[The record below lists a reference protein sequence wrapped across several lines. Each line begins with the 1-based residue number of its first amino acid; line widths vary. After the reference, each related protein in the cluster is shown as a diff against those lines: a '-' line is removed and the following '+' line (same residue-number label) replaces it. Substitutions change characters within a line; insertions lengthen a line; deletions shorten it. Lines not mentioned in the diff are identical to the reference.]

1 MEKIQA
7 AYFLKNHH
15 LADGQDDEHGKG
27 PEQILLEL
35 EEADDCLTVRVE
47 GVISLVFL
55 ILLQI
60 ILQSLLLIEAR
71 LAGSMLGRHPIR
83 RKVFVVFVVFV
94 VFALFVVEKSAVP
107 PRTRTIFLRH

>member
-7 AYFLKNHH
+7 AYSPKNHH
-15 LADGQDDEHGKG
+15 LADGQDNEHSKG

-47 GVISLVFL
+47 GVLSLVFL
-55 ILLQI
+55 ILLLI
-60 ILQSLLLIEAR
+60 IFQFLLLIE
-71 LAGSMLGRHPIR
+71 AGSMLGRHIIR

-94 VFALFVVEKSAVP
+94 VFASFVVEKSAVP